1 MKNTQRSHLVLLAL
15 CLIAFACFLGCRTST
30 YKRGEM
36 AARSLQNAATEVQIQ
51 SQQLSLTMSSLE
63 DLVNKPGADLRP
75 QFKLFSENLDRL
87 EASARRNDKAAEAAL
102 KKNALYLA
110 SWDLQITNMNYEVV
124 RSRSEARRT
133 EVGERFKSVHNHYR
147 EARTAMQPLLTYLK
161 DIRRALGSD
170 LTRGGLQS
178 VKPIVAN
185 ARENAQRVQTSLTK
199 LTSELA
205 DSGARLSS
213 VPFQDASSRTNMA
226 AH

>member
-1 MKNTQRSHLVLLAL
+1 MKNTQHARLVCLAL
-15 CLIAFACFLGCRTST
+15 CIIAFACFVGCRTST
-30 YKRGEM
+30 YKRGE
-36 AARSLQNAATEVQIQ
+36 AAAQSLQNAATEVQIQ

-75 QFKLFSENLDRL
+75 QFTQFSRNVDCL

-124 RSRSEARRT
+124 RSRSEARRA
-133 EVGERFKSVHNHYR
+133 EVGERFKSVHSHYR

-185 ARENAQRVQTSLTK
+185 ARDNAQKVQTSLSK
-199 LTSELA
+199 LTSELT
-205 DSGARLSS
+205 DSSASMSS
-213 VPFQDASSRTNMA
+213 ATFQSPSGPTNVA
-226 AH
+226 EH

>member
-1 MKNTQRSHLVLLAL
+1 
-15 CLIAFACFLGCRTST
+15 
-30 YKRGEM
+30 M